1 MLLPTACSDGPTRP
15 QPTGGSAWSR
25 AAAISASISASLNGA
40 PGLVFAPGGTVRV
53 VFDFVVV
60 DGRIVEIALVADPES
75 IARMDLSIGA

>member
-1 MLLPTACSDGPTRP
+1 
-15 QPTGGSAWSR
+15 
-25 AAAISASISASLNGA
+25 
-40 PGLVFAPGGTVRV
+40 VRV